1 MAKSATIAADRQNT
15 VLVSIAVPVYNEKE
29 SLPELLSAVRR
40 VMEATRYDY
49 ELVIVDD
56 GSKDGTTEMLERAAA
71 TNPKIKALF
80 FSRNFGHQIAITAAL
95 DHTSGDAVVVLDAD
109 LQDPPELLPQMLD
122 VLLEGYDVVSAQR
135 ITRSGDSP
143 FKRWTAKAFYWLMN
157 KGMNQHLPP
166 EVGDFRMFSRRAV
179 LALRQLPEQHRF
191 MRGMVTWLGLKE
203 AIFPY
208 DRHPRVAGT
217 TKYPLTKMVRFAWTA
232 ITSFSA
238 FPLRLSTYFGLLIT
252 AGGFAVALYSV
263 YNAFVL
269 HATVPGWASL
279 IVVNATFS
287 GAILTAIG
295 LVGGYLASVYE
306 ESKGRP
312 LYIVSN
318 AMNIDPGIRAANGVV
333 LPPLVR
339 EDPHA
344 GNSPE
349 RRTTGV

>member
-1 MAKSATIAADRQNT
+1 MSLLPLPLARTDS

-29 SLPELLSAVRR
+29 ALPELLSTVRR
-40 VMEATRYDY
+40 VMEATAYDY
-49 ELVIVDD
+49 EIVMVDD
-56 GSKDGTTEMLERAAA
+56 GSRDGTTEMLERAAA
-71 TNPKIKALF
+71 TDPRIKALF

-95 DHTSGDAVVVLDAD
+95 DHASGDVVAVIDAD
-109 LQDPPELLPQMLD
+109 LQDPPELLPQMLG

-135 ITRSGDSP
+135 ITRAGDSP

-157 KGMNQHLPP
+157 KATDQHMPP

-191 MRGMVTWLGLKE
+191 MRGMVAWLGLKE
-203 AIFPY
+203 AIVPY
-208 DRHPRVAGT
+208 NRQPRVAGV

-238 FPLRLSTYFGLLIT
+238 LPLRLSTYFGLLIT
-252 AGGFAVALYSV
+252 VGGFGFALFSV
-263 YNAFVL
+263 YAAYVL

-279 IVVNATFS
+279 VVVNAIFS

-295 LVGGYLASVYE
+295 LAGGYIASLYE

-318 AMNIDPGIRAANGVV
+318 VMNVDPAMRAANGVV

-339 EDPHA
+339 EYAHA
-344 GNSPE
+344 RSS
-349 RRTTGV
+349 